1 MPLRATTA
9 ASNSAAISTGGIH
22 NGRRKRANSQFAA
35 RNAASVSAMESIGP
49 AVQTVSSSAK
59 ALFMVVLPCTA
70 LRHLLHQPQGGQYTQ
85 QRTGNQGDNDLCPL
99 AVELADNKKYTHLPR
114 CNEQY
119 QHRNQTP
126 TGLCQLI
133 TDPATQH
140 QGKGGHHHPQHPAT
154 DRQTRQHPQR
164 LTQQEEHHQN
174 QKTPQQ
180 HHAARSE
187 EHTSELQ
194 SRPHLVCRL
203 LLEKKKKNN

>member
-1 MPLRATTA
+1 MGFQSARIWCICRYRGTPSATVAGPSNTVSQRAPCSYSSKPMPLRATTA
-9 ASNSAAISTGGIH
+9 ASNS
-22 NGRRKRANSQFAA
+22 
-35 RNAASVSAMESIGP
+35 ASVSAMESIGP

-70 LRHLLHQPQGGQYTQ
+70 FRHLLHQPQGGQYTQ
-85 QRTGNQGDNDLCPL
+85 QRTGNQGDNDRCPV
-99 AVELADNKKYTHLPR
+99 AVELVDNKEHTHHPW

-133 TDPATQH
+133 TDLATQH

-180 HHAARSE
+180 HHAAM
-187 EHTSELQ
+187 H
-194 SRPHLVCRL
+194 RL
-203 LLEKKKKNN
+203 AEIALH